1 MATHSSILAWKMP
14 KTEEPVGLQYLGSQR
29 IRHDLATEHTCT
41 GTGTKHGLYFYFTNV
56 CVCVLSRVR
65 LSSTLNCSLTGSS
78 VHGIFQARILEWVLF
93 PTLGDLPDPVIEP
106 VSLAL
111 TGGFFTTAPP
121 RMHFTILALLLVL
134 DLQWS
139 LG

>member
-1 MATHSSILAWKMP
+1 M
-14 KTEEPVGLQYLGSQR
+14 
-29 IRHDLATEHTCT
+29 
-41 GTGTKHGLYFYFTNV
+41 
-56 CVCVLSRVR
+56 CVLSRVR

-78 VHGIFQARILEWVLF
+78 VHGIFQTRILEWVPF

-106 VSLAL
+106 VSPAL

-121 RMHFTILALLLVL
+121 RVRFTILALLLVL
-134 DLQWS
+134 DLQWP